1 MKIKSF
7 ILAAMAA
14 VVSLIS
20 CEELMDLG
28 TPEITISEETLNFEI
43 AGGEQ
48 EITLKAT
55 RDWKVEMD
63 EAAAQWLEVSPE
75 NGVGSTMDQK
85 VVVKAF
91 ENPGATRS
99 ASIKFTIGPMG
110 TKTLIVSQTGEQGGE
125 VPPVVDGDYTPIS
138 TVLATS
144 GTFEEGT
151 IIKGYVISN
160 MDLNNLT
167 SKKGMYV
174 QDATGGL
181 QFYLSA
187 NHTFAFGDEVEIDLS
202 GAQMGAYNGAK
213 QISSMAVEKITKLSS
228 GNKIEAKTVT
238 MADFLANKYEGQY
251 VALEGVQVKSSYLS
265 KTWGDSSNHTSIGM
279 EDADG
284 NSFLVFSSKY
294 SKYGTQTVAQGSGTI
309 KGIASI
315 NNNNLQIIFAQESDF
330 AGLTGARFT
339 PAGGGEVTPPAVSG
353 EGTEANP
360 YSASEAMAV
369 AAAMSDGDERANV
382 YVKGKV
388 AQIKEAYSEQYGNV
402 SYYITNDGTAVDT
415 KQMFLVYRCKYFNGE
430 KFTSEDQL
438 KVGDEVIVVGTMV
451 NFYGN
456 TPELK
461 NCHIAKLNGS
471 SAPGTSGGEVTPP
484 AASGEGTEANPYSAS
499 EAMAVAAAMA
509 QDDVRENVYVKGK
522 VADFKEN
529 FNAQYGNMSYYLTD
543 DGVAVDVK
551 QMFLVYRG
559 KYFNGEKFTSADQLK
574 VGDEVVV
581 VGSLQNFYGN
591 TPELLAGNKLV
602 SINGSGNAGSGDTP
616 APTPGETLEVTVEQF
631 LDAAVSSEVLY
642 KVKGTVSVIEEINT
656 QYGNVTFTISDSTG
670 SLYVYRMKEDTDKNI
685 DELGI
690 TVGDEIV
697 IVGNRG
703 EFNGNAQMINGK
715 YVSHVDK
722 EAPADDY
729 KASIVFS
736 DKGYTNAQ
744 VVKDQEIKIDDNVS
758 CVFKKGTASTDPAY
772 YNSGSAIRLY
782 QGGAIL
788 EITASAGK
796 TIKKIEMSFGSN
808 MYYLDADSGSLSAEG
823 PVRTWTGSA
832 NSVKF
837 TCNGADKNHRAYV
850 ASIKVAYE

>member
-151 IIKGYVISN
+151 VIKGYVISN
-160 MDLNNLT
+160 MGLNNLT

-284 NSFLVFSSKY
+284 NSFVVFSSKY
-294 SKYGTQTVAQGSGTI
+294 STYGTQTVAQGSGTI

-388 AQIKEAYSEQYGNV
+388 AQIKEAYSEEYGNV

-461 NCHIAKLNGS
+461 NCH
-471 SAPGTSGGEVTPP
+471 V
-484 AASGEGTEANPYSAS
+484 
-499 EAMAVAAAMA
+499 
-509 QDDVRENVYVKGK
+509 VK
-522 VADFKEN
+522 V
-529 FNAQYGNMSYYLTD
+529 
-543 DGVAVDVK
+543 
-551 QMFLVYRG
+551 
-559 KYFNGEKFTSADQLK
+559 
-574 VGDEVVV
+574 
-581 VGSLQNFYGN
+581 
-591 TPELLAGNKLV
+591 
-602 SINGSGNAGSGDTP
+602 NGSGAPAAPGGDEGGSEDDGSQTPVATNSDDFSTLTASRYYEQSLTTTNGWKIVNCQVHQYGTANSGDSFAYVPEGTKAVCMNGKTSAAGSITSPVISG
-616 APTPGETLEVTVEQF
+616 GCGTLSFGYCYAFSENNGVSFKVEILQ
-631 LDAAVSSEVLY
+631 
-642 KVKGTVSVIEEINT
+642 N
-656 QYGNVTFTISDSTG
+656 
-670 SLYVYRMKEDTDKNI
+670 DK
-685 DELGI
+685 
-690 TVGDEIV
+690 
-697 IVGNRG
+697 
-703 EFNGNAQMINGK
+703 
-715 YVSHVDK
+715 
-722 EAPADDY
+722 
-729 KASIVFS
+729 
-736 DKGYTNAQ
+736 
-744 VVKDQEIKIDDNVS
+744 VVKSFDVVKTDAVKLETYSHTEDVNVAGDFTLKFTNNS
-758 CVFKKGTASTDPAY
+758 PTNST
-772 YNSGSAIRLY
+772 
-782 QGGAIL
+782 
-788 EITASAGK
+788 
-796 TIKKIEMSFGSN
+796 SN
-808 MYYLDADSGSLSAEG
+808 KDRFSIWGI
-823 PVRTWTGSA
+823 TWTGLT
-832 NSVKF
+832 K
-837 TCNGADKNHRAYV
+837 
-850 ASIKVAYE
+850 

>member
-151 IIKGYVISN
+151 VIKGYVISN
-160 MDLNNLT
+160 MGLNNLT

-284 NSFLVFSSKY
+284 NSFVVFSSKY
-294 SKYGTQTVAQGSGTI
+294 STYGTQTVAQGSGTI

-388 AQIKEAYSEQYGNV
+388 AQIKEAYSEEYGNV

-430 KFTSEDQL
+430 NFTSEDQL

-461 NCHIAKLNGS
+461 NCH
-471 SAPGTSGGEVTPP
+471 V
-484 AASGEGTEANPYSAS
+484 
-499 EAMAVAAAMA
+499 
-509 QDDVRENVYVKGK
+509 VK
-522 VADFKEN
+522 V
-529 FNAQYGNMSYYLTD
+529 
-543 DGVAVDVK
+543 
-551 QMFLVYRG
+551 
-559 KYFNGEKFTSADQLK
+559 
-574 VGDEVVV
+574 
-581 VGSLQNFYGN
+581 
-591 TPELLAGNKLV
+591 
-602 SINGSGNAGSGDTP
+602 NGSGAPAAPGGDEGGSEDDGSQTPVATNSDDFSTLTASRYYEQSLTTTNGWKIVNCQVHQYGTANSGDSFAYVPEGTKAVCMNGKTSAAGSITSPVISG
-616 APTPGETLEVTVEQF
+616 GCGTLSFGYCYAFSENNGVSFKVEILQ
-631 LDAAVSSEVLY
+631 
-642 KVKGTVSVIEEINT
+642 N
-656 QYGNVTFTISDSTG
+656 
-670 SLYVYRMKEDTDKNI
+670 DK
-685 DELGI
+685 
-690 TVGDEIV
+690 
-697 IVGNRG
+697 
-703 EFNGNAQMINGK
+703 
-715 YVSHVDK
+715 
-722 EAPADDY
+722 
-729 KASIVFS
+729 
-736 DKGYTNAQ
+736 
-744 VVKDQEIKIDDNVS
+744 VVKSFDVVKTDAVKLETYSHTEDVNVAGDFTLKFTNNS
-758 CVFKKGTASTDPAY
+758 PTNST
-772 YNSGSAIRLY
+772 
-782 QGGAIL
+782 
-788 EITASAGK
+788 
-796 TIKKIEMSFGSN
+796 SN
-808 MYYLDADSGSLSAEG
+808 KDRFSIWGI
-823 PVRTWTGSA
+823 TWTGLT
-832 NSVKF
+832 K
-837 TCNGADKNHRAYV
+837 
-850 ASIKVAYE
+850 

>member
-151 IIKGYVISN
+151 VIKGYVISN
-160 MDLNNLT
+160 MGLNNLT

-284 NSFLVFSSKY
+284 NSFVVFSSKY
-294 SKYGTQTVAQGSGTI
+294 STYGTQTVAQGSGTI

-382 YVKGKV
+382 YVEGKV
-388 AQIKEAYSEQYGNV
+388 AQIKEAYSEEYGNV

-430 KFTSEDQL
+430 NFTSEDQL

-461 NCHIAKLNGS
+461 NCH
-471 SAPGTSGGEVTPP
+471 V
-484 AASGEGTEANPYSAS
+484 
-499 EAMAVAAAMA
+499 
-509 QDDVRENVYVKGK
+509 VK
-522 VADFKEN
+522 V
-529 FNAQYGNMSYYLTD
+529 
-543 DGVAVDVK
+543 
-551 QMFLVYRG
+551 
-559 KYFNGEKFTSADQLK
+559 
-574 VGDEVVV
+574 
-581 VGSLQNFYGN
+581 
-591 TPELLAGNKLV
+591 
-602 SINGSGNAGSGDTP
+602 NGSGAPAAPGGDEGGSEDDGSQTPVATNSDDFSTLTASRYYEQSLTTTNGWKIVNCQVHQYGTANSGDSFAYVPEGTKAVCMNGKTSAAGSITSPVISG
-616 APTPGETLEVTVEQF
+616 GCGTLSFGYCYAFSENNGVSFKVEILQ
-631 LDAAVSSEVLY
+631 
-642 KVKGTVSVIEEINT
+642 N
-656 QYGNVTFTISDSTG
+656 
-670 SLYVYRMKEDTDKNI
+670 DK
-685 DELGI
+685 
-690 TVGDEIV
+690 
-697 IVGNRG
+697 
-703 EFNGNAQMINGK
+703 
-715 YVSHVDK
+715 
-722 EAPADDY
+722 
-729 KASIVFS
+729 
-736 DKGYTNAQ
+736 
-744 VVKDQEIKIDDNVS
+744 VVKSFDVVKTDAVKLETYSHTEDVNVAGDFTLKFTNNS
-758 CVFKKGTASTDPAY
+758 PTNST
-772 YNSGSAIRLY
+772 
-782 QGGAIL
+782 
-788 EITASAGK
+788 
-796 TIKKIEMSFGSN
+796 SN
-808 MYYLDADSGSLSAEG
+808 KDRFSIWGI
-823 PVRTWTGSA
+823 TWTGLT
-832 NSVKF
+832 K
-837 TCNGADKNHRAYV
+837 
-850 ASIKVAYE
+850 

>member
-151 IIKGYVISN
+151 VIKGYVISN
-160 MDLNNLT
+160 MGLNNLT

-284 NSFLVFSSKY
+284 NSFVVFSSKY
-294 SKYGTQTVAQGSGTI
+294 STYGTQTVAQGSGTI

-382 YVKGKV
+382 YVEGKV
-388 AQIKEAYSEQYGNV
+388 AQIKEAYSAQYGNV

-430 KFTSEDQL
+430 NFTSEDQLKVGDEVIVVGTMVNFYGNTPELKNCNIAKLNGSSAPGTSGGEVTPPAVSGEGTEANPYSASEAMAVAAAMSDGDERANVYVEGKVAQIKEAYSAQYGNVSYYITNDGTAVDTKQMFLVYRCKYFNGENFTSEDQL

-461 NCHIAKLNGS
+461 NCH
-471 SAPGTSGGEVTPP
+471 V
-484 AASGEGTEANPYSAS
+484 
-499 EAMAVAAAMA
+499 
-509 QDDVRENVYVKGK
+509 VK
-522 VADFKEN
+522 V
-529 FNAQYGNMSYYLTD
+529 
-543 DGVAVDVK
+543 
-551 QMFLVYRG
+551 
-559 KYFNGEKFTSADQLK
+559 
-574 VGDEVVV
+574 
-581 VGSLQNFYGN
+581 
-591 TPELLAGNKLV
+591 
-602 SINGSGNAGSGDTP
+602 NGSGAPAAPGGDEGGSEDDGSQTPVATNSDDFSTLTASRYYEQSLTTTNGWKIVNCQVHQYGTANSGDSFAYVPEGTKAVCMNGKTSAAGSITSPVISG
-616 APTPGETLEVTVEQF
+616 GCGTLSFGYCYAFSENNGVSFKVEILQ
-631 LDAAVSSEVLY
+631 
-642 KVKGTVSVIEEINT
+642 N
-656 QYGNVTFTISDSTG
+656 
-670 SLYVYRMKEDTDKNI
+670 DK
-685 DELGI
+685 
-690 TVGDEIV
+690 
-697 IVGNRG
+697 
-703 EFNGNAQMINGK
+703 
-715 YVSHVDK
+715 
-722 EAPADDY
+722 
-729 KASIVFS
+729 
-736 DKGYTNAQ
+736 
-744 VVKDQEIKIDDNVS
+744 VVKSFDVVKTDAVKLETYSHTEDVNVAGDFTLKFTNNS
-758 CVFKKGTASTDPAY
+758 PTNST
-772 YNSGSAIRLY
+772 
-782 QGGAIL
+782 
-788 EITASAGK
+788 
-796 TIKKIEMSFGSN
+796 SN
-808 MYYLDADSGSLSAEG
+808 KDRFSIWGI
-823 PVRTWTGSA
+823 TWTGLT
-832 NSVKF
+832 K
-837 TCNGADKNHRAYV
+837 
-850 ASIKVAYE
+850 

>member
-75 NGVGSTMDQK
+75 NGVGSAMDQK

-151 IIKGYVISN
+151 VIKGYVISN

-181 QFYLSA
+181 QFYLAA
-187 NHTFAFGDEVEIDLS
+187 NHTFAFGDEVKIDLS

-265 KTWGDSSNHTSIGM
+265 KTWVDSSKHTSIGM

-284 NSFLVFSSKY
+284 NSFVVFSSQY
-294 SKYGTQTVAQGSGTI
+294 STYGTQTVAQGSGTI

-388 AQIKEAYSEQYGNV
+388 AQIKEAYSEEYGNV
-402 SYYITNDGTAVDT
+402 SYYITNDGTAVDA

-461 NCHIAKLNGS
+461 DCH
-471 SAPGTSGGEVTPP
+471 V
-484 AASGEGTEANPYSAS
+484 
-499 EAMAVAAAMA
+499 
-509 QDDVRENVYVKGK
+509 VK
-522 VADFKEN
+522 V
-529 FNAQYGNMSYYLTD
+529 
-543 DGVAVDVK
+543 
-551 QMFLVYRG
+551 
-559 KYFNGEKFTSADQLK
+559 
-574 VGDEVVV
+574 
-581 VGSLQNFYGN
+581 
-591 TPELLAGNKLV
+591 
-602 SINGSGNAGSGDTP
+602 NGSGAPAAPGGDEGGSEDDGNQTPVATNSDDFSTLTASRYYEQSLTTTNGWKIVNCQVHQYGTANSGDSFAYVPEGTKAVCMNGKTSAAGSITSPVISG
-616 APTPGETLEVTVEQF
+616 GCGTLSFGYCYAFSENNGVSFKVEILQ
-631 LDAAVSSEVLY
+631 
-642 KVKGTVSVIEEINT
+642 N
-656 QYGNVTFTISDSTG
+656 
-670 SLYVYRMKEDTDKNI
+670 DK
-685 DELGI
+685 
-690 TVGDEIV
+690 
-697 IVGNRG
+697 
-703 EFNGNAQMINGK
+703 
-715 YVSHVDK
+715 
-722 EAPADDY
+722 
-729 KASIVFS
+729 
-736 DKGYTNAQ
+736 
-744 VVKDQEIKIDDNVS
+744 VVKSFDVVKTDAVKLETYSHTEDVNVAGDFTLKFTNNS
-758 CVFKKGTASTDPAY
+758 PTNST
-772 YNSGSAIRLY
+772 
-782 QGGAIL
+782 
-788 EITASAGK
+788 
-796 TIKKIEMSFGSN
+796 SN
-808 MYYLDADSGSLSAEG
+808 KDRFSIWGI
-823 PVRTWTGSA
+823 TWTGLT
-832 NSVKF
+832 K
-837 TCNGADKNHRAYV
+837 
-850 ASIKVAYE
+850 